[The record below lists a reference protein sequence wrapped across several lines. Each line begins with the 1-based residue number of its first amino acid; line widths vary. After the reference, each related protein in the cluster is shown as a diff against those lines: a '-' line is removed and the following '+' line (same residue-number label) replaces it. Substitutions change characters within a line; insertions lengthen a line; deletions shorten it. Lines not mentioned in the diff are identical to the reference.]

1 MSDRRSQ
8 QGSATVLAVA
18 AIGVIV
24 AVGFALVS
32 ILVVVSVRVETE
44 TAADAAALAAV
55 AAAIEG
61 RAPIPAA
68 SEIAAANRARLV
80 RCRCPPF
87 IGRPFVAT
95 VLVARDVRIPFF
107 GDRSIRVERTAEYE
121 VAP

>member
-32 ILVVVSVRVETE
+32 ILVVVSERVETE

-61 RAPIPAA
+61 RAPIQAA
-68 SEIAAANRARLV
+68 REIAAANRARLV
-80 RCRCPPF
+80 GCRCPAF
-87 IGRPFVAT
+87 IGRPFDAT